1 MTDSSAGGG
10 AEDHGEGSPVGS
22 LLDRKE
28 NGVAVLVT
36 GSVPDTVH
44 RSMSARLLGS
54 PDADRRRV
62 LAMTHHDEATT
73 TDRLPPGAPTA
84 PDRLRVVLGNGW
96 TRSAAAADGSG
107 GTATGP
113 NGATG
118 ADVGGDGPLDTLP
131 TESVTALSDPSLA
144 SFGGRVSRSV
154 GALNRLAGEFSPGQL
169 RLCLDSVDHLADG
182 YGDSQVLR
190 FAHLVAD
197 QVRSHDGM
205 VHLHT
210 RRPYDDLPVAGLDD
224 VVEVVIRLRLTG
236 EVPEFR
242 PYLDDEPLTGWASI
256 PPVPE

>member
-1 MTDSSAGGG
+1 MTDPSAGGAAG
-10 AEDHGEGSPVGS
+10 DGGPVGP

-62 LAMTHHDEATT
+62 LALTHHEETATT
-73 TDRLPPGAPTA
+73 ERLPPGASTA
-84 PDRLRVVLGNGW
+84 PDRLQVVLGNGW
-96 TRSAAAADGSG
+96 TRSATAVDETGGAPAGSNGETVSDVSG
-107 GTATGP
+107 G
-113 NGATG
+113 
-118 ADVGGDGPLDTLP
+118 GDAPLGTVP
-131 TESVTALSDPSLA
+131 AESVTALSDPSLA
-144 SFGGRVSRSV
+144 SFGERVSRSV
-154 GALNRLAGEFSPGQL
+154 GALNRLAGEFTPGQL
-169 RLCLDSVDHLADG
+169 RLCLDSLDHLADG

-210 RRPYDDLPVAGLDD
+210 RRPYDDLPVPGIDD
-224 VVEVVIRLRLTG
+224 VTEVVIRLRLTG

-242 PYLDDEPLTGWASI
+242 PYLDDEPLTGWARI
-256 PPVPE
+256 PPLPE